1 MEENLDNKMIPV
13 VTLRDI
19 VVFPGTT
26 VYFEVGR
33 ESTIKAVSEAMNSDK
48 MIFTVAQKDQHEE
61 NPGLEPLPPQGVCR
75 CSHNMSGKC
84 LSFPSCSHRDSGK
97 W

>member
-1 MEENLDNKMIPV
+1 MEENLDNKLDNKMIPV

-33 ESTIKAVSEAMNSDK
+33 ESTIST
-48 MIFTVAQKDQHEE
+48 I
-61 NPGLEPLPPQGVCR
+61 
-75 CSHNMSGKC
+75 
-84 LSFPSCSHRDSGK
+84 
-97 W
+97 